1 MAPPNYADL
10 GKSARDLFS
19 KNYRKQ
25 GLSAKCR
32 CRSQGIVSNVSLS
45 CPTADFGLVKLDVKT
60 KTPSGVDFTINCVS
74 NNETGRVNS
83 ALETRYLL
91 KDYGLTLR
99 EKWNTDNILTS
110 EVTVE
115 DQLVKGLKVSG
126 NCSFAPQSGK
136 KTGSVKAA
144 FKTDVLHVNTDV
156 DLDYAGALVHGA
168 AVLGYEGWLA
178 GAQLSFD
185 PAKNRLTRT
194 NFAVGYAAPEL
205 TIHTNVNDGQEFAGS
220 IYQKVNPNLESGVHM
235 AWTASSNATRF
246 GIGCVYRLDDD
257 STLRAKVSNTS
268 QIGLGFTHRLR
279 KGITLTLNALI
290 DGKNFNQGGHKLGMG
305 FELEA

>member
-1 MAPPNYADL
+1 MAPPNYTDL

-25 GLSAKCR
+25 GLR
-32 CRSQGIVSNVSLS
+32 FRSRVAANGTNCGLS
-45 CPTADFGLVKLDVKT
+45 CSSTQDFGLVKLDVKT

-74 NNETGRVNS
+74 NNDTGRVNS

-91 KDYGLTLR
+91 KEYGLTLR

-115 DQLVKGLKVSG
+115 DQLVKGLKVAA

-136 KTGSVKAA
+136 KTGSVKTA
-144 FKTDVLHVNTDV
+144 FKTDVLHVNADV
-156 DLDYAGALVHGA
+156 DLDYAGALLHGA

-194 NFAVGYAAPEL
+194 NFAVGYAAPDL

-235 AWTASSNATRF
+235 AWVASSNATRF
-246 GIGCVYRLDDD
+246 GIGCVYKLDDD